1 MFKNKKSIME
11 HIRNV
16 TKNTYAYGVK
26 AYIWEIDT
34 KILTRTKIITL
45 DLK

>member
-1 MFKNKKSIME
+1 ME

-16 TKNTYAYGVK
+16 TKETYAYGDK

-34 KILTRTKIITL
+34 KILTRTKISTL